1 VRRAKVGGLEATW
14 GQRVSESA
22 TAVLY
27 QVDAAVARIT
37 INRPEARNAL
47 SPEVMEGLRDSFERA
62 AGDPAVRVLVL
73 TGAGDKAFCAGGDL
87 GGRGF
92 QQKGFLE
99 KHEDRR
105 AFADLFRTL
114 NGLGKPVIARVRGHC
129 LAGGFGL
136 ALGCDLVVASED
148 ASFGTPE
155 VKRGLMPMMIMATIF
170 RNVGRKKG
178 MELLL
183 TGDRISAA
191 EAERLGLIN
200 HVVPADRLDAKVDE
214 LVAKVV
220 AMSPAV
226 VKLGRD
232 AFYAM
237 SDMGFDQAL
246 EYLQTMLTVNLGT
259 EDAIEGVR
267 AFLEKRDPVWKG
279 R

>member
-1 VRRAKVGGLEATW
+1 MPSEAPP
-14 GQRVSESA
+14 
-22 TAVLY
+22 VLY
-27 QVDAAVARIT
+27 EVAGPVARLT

-47 SPEVMEGLRDSFERA
+47 SPEVMEGLLAAFDRA
-62 AGDPAVRVLVL
+62 GADAAVRVVVL

-92 QQKGFLE
+92 LQKGFAE
-99 KHEDRR
+99 RHHDRR
-105 AFADLFRTL
+105 TFADLFRRM
-114 NGLGKPVIARVRGHC
+114 NRLGKPVIARVRGHC

-136 ALGCDLVVASED
+136 AIGCDLVVASD
-148 ASFGTPE
+148 DSSFGTPE

-183 TGDRISAA
+183 TGERISAA
-191 EAERLGLIN
+191 DAERLGLIN
-200 HVVPADRLDAKVDE
+200 YAVPAAELDAKVDE
-214 LVAKVV
+214 LAARVA

-226 VKLGRD
+226 VRLGRD

-237 SDMGFDQAL
+237 SDMPFDQAL

-259 EDAIEGVR
+259 EDAAEGVR
-267 AFLEKRDPVWKG
+267 AFLEKREPVWKG

>member
-1 VRRAKVGGLEATW
+1 MANEA
-14 GQRVSESA
+14 A
-22 TAVLY
+22 AVLY
-27 QVDAAVARIT
+27 EVAGHVGRLT

-47 SPEVMEGLRDSFERA
+47 SPEVMDGLLAGLDRA
-62 AGDPAVRVLVL
+62 AADPEVRVLVL

-92 QQKGFLE
+92 LQKGFAE
-99 KHEDRR
+99 RHHERR
-105 AFADLFRTL
+105 GFADLFRRI
-114 NGLGKPVIARVRGHC
+114 NRLGKPVIARVRGHC

-136 ALGCDLVVASED
+136 ALGCDLVVASD
-148 ASFGTPE
+148 DSSFGTPE
-155 VKRGLMPMMIMATIF
+155 VRRGLMPMMIMATIF

-183 TGDRISAA
+183 TGERISAA

-200 HVVPADRLDAKVDE
+200 CAVPAAELDARVDE
-214 LVAKVV
+214 LA
-220 AMSPAV
+220 ARIASMSPAV
-226 VKLGRD
+226 VRLGRD

-246 EYLQTMLTVNLGT
+246 EYLQAMLTVNLGT
-259 EDAIEGVR
+259 DDAAEGVR

>member
-1 VRRAKVGGLEATW
+1 
-14 GQRVSESA
+14 VSA
-22 TAVLY
+22 DAAAVLY
-27 QVDAAVARIT
+27 EVRGPVARVT
-37 INRPEARNAL
+37 INRPDARNAL
-47 SPEVMEGLRDSFERA
+47 SQDVMLGLLDAFERA
-62 AGDPAVRVLVL
+62 RGDEAVRVVVL
-73 TGAGDKAFCAGGDL
+73 TGAGEKAFCAGGDL
-87 GGRGF
+87 GGRAFERGF
-92 QQKGFLE
+92 ADR
-99 KHEDRR
+99 HHDRR
-105 AFADLFRTL
+105 TFADLFRRM
-114 NGLGKPVIARVRGHC
+114 NGLGKPIIARVRGHC

-136 ALGCDLVVASED
+136 ALGCDLVVASD
-148 ASFGTPE
+148 DSSFGTPE

-191 EAERLGLIN
+191 EAERLGLVN
-200 HVVPADRLDAKVDE
+200 HSVPAAELDAKVDE
-214 LVAKVV
+214 LAAKVA

-226 VKLGRD
+226 VRLGRD

-237 SDMGFDQAL
+237 ADMSFDQAL
-246 EYLQTMLTVNLGT
+246 EYLQTMLTVNVGT

>member
-1 VRRAKVGGLEATW
+1 MASEA
-14 GQRVSESA
+14 A
-22 TAVLY
+22 PVLY
-27 QVDAAVARIT
+27 EVSGHVARLT

-47 SPEVMEGLRDSFERA
+47 SQDVMEGLLAALDRA
-62 AGDPAVRVLVL
+62 AADPEVRVLVL
-73 TGAGDKAFCAGGDL
+73 TGAGEKAFCAGGDL

-92 QQKGFLE
+92 KPDDPAGQALRAMQKGFAE
-99 KHEDRR
+99 RHRDRR
-105 AFADLFRTL
+105 SFADLFRRI

-136 ALGCDLVVASED
+136 ALGCDLVVASD
-148 ASFGTPE
+148 DSSFGTPE
-155 VKRGLMPMMIMATIF
+155 VRRGLMPMMIMATIF

-183 TGDRISAA
+183 TGERISAA

-200 HVVPADRLDAKVDE
+200 YAVPAAQLDAKVDE
-214 LVAKVV
+214 LAARVAS
-220 AMSPAV
+220 MSPAV
-226 VKLGRD
+226 VRLGRD

-237 SDMGFDQAL
+237 ADMAFDAAL
-246 EYLQTMLTVNLGT
+246 EYLQAMLTVNLGT
-259 EDAIEGVR
+259 DDAAEGVR

>member
-1 VRRAKVGGLEATW
+1 MANEA
-14 GQRVSESA
+14 A
-22 TAVLY
+22 AVLY
-27 QVDAAVARIT
+27 EVAGHVGRLT

-47 SPEVMEGLRDSFERA
+47 SPEVMDGLLAGLDRA
-62 AGDPAVRVLVL
+62 AADPEVRVLVL

-92 QQKGFLE
+92 LQKGFAE
-99 KHEDRR
+99 RHHERR
-105 AFADLFRTL
+105 GFADLFRRI
-114 NGLGKPVIARVRGHC
+114 NRLGKPVIARVRGHC

-136 ALGCDLVVASED
+136 ALGCDLVVASDD

-191 EAERLGLIN
+191 EAERLGLVN
-200 HVVPADRLDAKVDE
+200 YAVPVAELDAKVDE
-214 LVAKVV
+214 LAAKVA

-226 VKLGRD
+226 VRLGRD

-237 SDMGFDQAL
+237 ADMGFDQAL
-246 EYLQTMLTVNLGT
+246 EYLQTMLTVNVGT

-267 AFLEKRDPVWKG
+267 ACLEKRDPVGKG

>member
-1 VRRAKVGGLEATW
+1 VSDDAKPV
-14 GQRVSESA
+14 V
-22 TAVLY
+22 Y
-27 QVDAAVARIT
+27 AVADGVARVT

-47 SPEVMEGLRDSFERA
+47 SQEVMEGLLDAFERA
-62 AGDPAVRVLVL
+62 SRDDAVRALVL

-92 QQKGFLE
+92 AQKGFLE
-99 KHEDRR
+99 RHQDRR
-105 AFADLFRTL
+105 TFADLFRRM
-114 NGLGKPVIARVRGHC
+114 NDLGKPIVARVRGHC

-136 ALGCDLVVASED
+136 ALGCDLVVASD
-148 ASFGTPE
+148 DSSFGTPE

-200 HVVPADRLDAKVDE
+200 YAVPAEQLDAKVDE
-214 LVAKVV
+214 LVAKIA

-226 VKLGRD
+226 VRLGRE
-232 AFYAM
+232 AFYTM
-237 SDMGFDQAL
+237 SDMGFEQAL
-246 EYLQTMLTVNLGT
+246 DYLQTMLTLNLAT

>member
-1 VRRAKVGGLEATW
+1 
-14 GQRVSESA
+14 VSQDA
-22 TAVLY
+22 PPVLY
-27 QVDAAVARIT
+27 DVDRGVARIT

-47 SPEVMEGLRDSFERA
+47 SQEVMLGLLDAFERA
-62 AGDPAVRVLVL
+62 RRDDAVRVLVL

-87 GGRGF
+87 GGRAL
-92 QQKGFLE
+92 QQGFLDR
-99 KHEDRR
+99 HHDRR
-105 AFADLFRTL
+105 TFADLFRRM
-114 NGLGKPVIARVRGHC
+114 NALGKPILARVRGHC

-136 ALGCDLVVASED
+136 ALGCDLVVASDD

-200 HVVPADRLDAKVDE
+200 YAVPAAELDAKVDE
-214 LVAKVV
+214 LAAKVA
-220 AMSPAV
+220 AMSPAIV
-226 VKLGRD
+226 RLGRD

-237 SDMGFDQAL
+237 SDMSFDQAL
-246 EYLQTMLTVNLGT
+246 EYLQTMLTVNVGT
-259 EDAIEGVR
+259 EDAVEGVK

>member
-1 VRRAKVGGLEATW
+1 MPSEAPP
-14 GQRVSESA
+14 
-22 TAVLY
+22 VLY
-27 QVDAAVARIT
+27 EVAGPVARLT

-47 SPEVMEGLRDSFERA
+47 SPEVMEGLLAAFDRA
-62 AGDPAVRVLVL
+62 GADAAVRVVVL

-92 QQKGFLE
+92 LQKGFAE
-99 KHEDRR
+99 RHHDRR
-105 AFADLFRTL
+105 TFADLFRRM
-114 NGLGKPVIARVRGHC
+114 NRLGKPVIARVRGHC

-136 ALGCDLVVASED
+136 AIGCDLVVASD
-148 ASFGTPE
+148 DSSFGTPE

-183 TGDRISAA
+183 TGERISAA
-191 EAERLGLIN
+191 DAERLGLIN
-200 HVVPADRLDAKVDE
+200 YAVPAAELDAKVDA
-214 LVAKVV
+214 LAARVG

-226 VKLGRD
+226 VRLGRD

-237 SDMGFDQAL
+237 SEMPFDQAL

-259 EDAIEGVR
+259 EDAAEGVR
-267 AFLEKRDPVWKG
+267 AFLEKREPVWKG

>member
-1 VRRAKVGGLEATW
+1 MS
-14 GQRVSESA
+14 QDVS
-22 TAVLY
+22 AVLY
-27 QVDAAVARIT
+27 EVANGVARIT

-47 SPEVMEGLRDSFERA
+47 SQEVMTGLLDAFERA
-62 AGDPAVRVLVL
+62 RSDTAVRALVL
-73 TGAGDKAFCAGGDL
+73 TGAGEKAFCAGGDL
-87 GGRGF
+87 GGRALQQGF
-92 QQKGFLE
+92 VDR
-99 KHEDRR
+99 HHDRR
-105 AFADLFRTL
+105 TFADLFRRM
-114 NGLGKPVIARVRGHC
+114 NALGKPIVARVRGHC

-136 ALGCDLVVASED
+136 ALGCDLVVASD
-148 ASFGTPE
+148 DSSFGTPE

-200 HVVPADRLDAKVDE
+200 YAVPAAELDAKVDA
-214 LVAKVV
+214 LVAKVA

-226 VKLGRD
+226 VRLGRD

-246 EYLQTMLTVNLGT
+246 DYLQAMLTVNVGT
-259 EDAIEGVR
+259 EDAVEGVR
-267 AFLEKRDPVWKG
+267 AFLEKREPVWKG

>member
-1 VRRAKVGGLEATW
+1 MGEDAP
-14 GQRVSESA
+14 
-22 TAVLY
+22 AVLY
-27 QVDAAVARIT
+27 EVAAGVARIT
-37 INRPEARNAL
+37 INRPAARNAL
-47 SPEVMEGLRDSFERA
+47 SQDVMQGLLDAFERA
-62 AGDPAVRVLVL
+62 RRDTAVRVVVL

-87 GGRGF
+87 GGRALQQGF
-92 QQKGFLE
+92 VDR
-99 KHEDRR
+99 HHDRR
-105 AFADLFRTL
+105 TFADLFRRL

-136 ALGCDLVVASED
+136 ALGCDLVVASD
-148 ASFGTPE
+148 DSSFGTPE

-191 EAERLGLIN
+191 EAERIGLIN
-200 HVVPADRLDAKVDE
+200 YAVPAAELDAKVDE
-214 LVAKVV
+214 LAAKV
-220 AMSPAV
+220 ASMSPAV
-226 VKLGRD
+226 VRLGRD

-237 SDMGFDQAL
+237 SDMTFDQAL
-246 EYLQTMLTVNLGT
+246 DYLQTMLTVNVGT
-259 EDAIEGVR
+259 EDAIEGVK

>member
-1 VRRAKVGGLEATW
+1 MSRAEAP
-14 GQRVSESA
+14 
-22 TAVLY
+22 VLY
-27 QVDAAVARIT
+27 EFDAGVARVT
-37 INRPEARNAL
+37 INRPAARNTL
-47 SPEVMEGLRDSFERA
+47 SQDVMEGLQGAFERA
-62 AGDPAVRVLVL
+62 AADPEVRVVVL
-73 TGAGDKAFCAGGDL
+73 TGAGEKAFCAGGDL
-87 GGRGF
+87 GGSGFKDRGF
-92 QQKGFLE
+92 AE
-99 KHEDRR
+99 RHHDRR
-105 AFADLFRTL
+105 SFADLFRRM
-114 NGLGKPVIARVRGHC
+114 NRLGKPLIARVRGHC

-136 ALGCDLVVASED
+136 ALGCDLVVASDD

-155 VKRGLMPMMIMATIF
+155 VKRGLFPMMIMATIF

-200 HVVPADRLDAKVDE
+200 YAVPAGQLDAKVDE
-214 LVAKVV
+214 LAAKVA

-226 VKLGRD
+226 VRLGRD

-237 SDMGFDQAL
+237 SDMGFDAAL

-259 EDAIEGVR
+259 EDAIEGVT
-267 AFLEKRDPVWKG
+267 AFLQKRDPAWKG

>member
-1 VRRAKVGGLEATW
+1 
-14 GQRVSESA
+14 
-22 TAVLY
+22 LY
-27 QVDAAVARIT
+27 EVAAGVARIT

-47 SPEVMEGLRDSFERA
+47 SQEVMQGLLDAFERA
-62 AGDPAVRVLVL
+62 RRDDAVRVLVL

-87 GGRGF
+87 GGRALQQGF
-92 QQKGFLE
+92 IDR
-99 KHEDRR
+99 HHDRR
-105 AFADLFRTL
+105 TFADLFRRM
-114 NGLGKPVIARVRGHC
+114 NGLGKPLIARVHGHC

-136 ALGCDLVVASED
+136 ALGCDLVVASD
-148 ASFGTPE
+148 DSNFGTPE

-200 HVVPADRLDAKVDE
+200 YAVPAAELDAKVDE
-214 LVAKVV
+214 LAAKVA

-226 VKLGRD
+226 LRLGRD

-237 SDMGFDQAL
+237 SDMSFDQAL
-246 EYLQTMLTVNLGT
+246 DYLQTMLTVNVGT

>member
-1 VRRAKVGGLEATW
+1 MSQDAP
-14 GQRVSESA
+14 
-22 TAVLY
+22 AVLY
-27 QVDAAVARIT
+27 EVAAGVARIT

-47 SPEVMEGLRDSFERA
+47 SHEVMLGLLEAFERA
-62 AGDPAVRVLVL
+62 RRDEAVRVVVL

-87 GGRGF
+87 GGRALQQGF
-92 QQKGFLE
+92 VDR
-99 KHEDRR
+99 HHDRR
-105 AFADLFRTL
+105 AFADLFRRM
-114 NGLGKPVIARVRGHC
+114 NGLGKPLIARVRGHC

-136 ALGCDLVVASED
+136 ALGCDLVVASDD

-191 EAERLGLIN
+191 DAERLGLIN
-200 HVVPADRLDAKVDE
+200 YAVPAAALDAKVDE
-214 LVAKVV
+214 LAAKVA

-226 VKLGRD
+226 VRLGRD

-246 EYLQTMLTVNLGT
+246 DYLQAMLTVNLGT